1 MTKPPAIEISDEKE
15 LLLAC
20 LRAPSP
26 ADSDSRI
33 AELLKLPIEW
43 GAVIEDAANH
53 AVTPL
58 VYLRLRAFER
68 AIPAAAFAELA
79 ESYRA
84 NCVRNVFLAAELAR
98 ILGGLAA
105 AGIEAV
111 PYKGPTLAAQAYQD
125 LTLREFEDLDI
136 VIQQGSVPAAHAA
149 MRELGFTP
157 RYPWLHETAASRSF
171 VPGEYAYQDAAGRVF
186 VEIHTE
192 RTLRHFP
199 QRPDLDAFFSRSVL
213 VDVGGTELRT
223 FAPEDQL
230 IFLSVHGAKD
240 FWERLVWIADIAALL
255 RAAPDLDWH
264 TVTYRAESAGIGRML
279 YVGLALATSLLHAP
293 LAPQVLQSIR
303 ADYRA
308 REIAAQL
315 ERRILTTAM
324 PPLGAAARLRLRYRM
339 VSRPASAARY
349 ALRLAF
355 VPSEVDYPAAKLPR
369 ALRVFHGVLRPFRV
383 MRKYSTP
390 EIPAPPESRS

>member
-1 MTKPPAIEISDEKE
+1 
-15 LLLAC
+15 
-20 LRAPSP
+20 
-26 ADSDSRI
+26 
-33 AELLKLPIEW
+33 
-43 GAVIEDAANH
+43 
-53 AVTPL
+53 
-58 VYLRLRAFER
+58 
-68 AIPAAAFAELA
+68 
-79 ESYRA
+79 
-84 NCVRNVFLAAELAR
+84 LAAELAR

-240 FWERLVWIADIAALL
+240 FWSGWCGSR
-255 RAAPDLDWH
+255 
-264 TVTYRAESAGIGRML
+264 
-279 YVGLALATSLLHAP
+279 TSLRCCVP
-293 LAPQVLQSIR
+293 
-303 ADYRA
+303 
-308 REIAAQL
+308 
-315 ERRILTTAM
+315 
-324 PPLGAAARLRLRYRM
+324 
-339 VSRPASAARY
+339 RPT
-349 ALRLAF
+349 LIGT
-355 VPSEVDYPAAKLPR
+355 PSPIVR
-369 ALRVFHGVLRPFRV
+369 
-383 MRKYSTP
+383 S
-390 EIPAPPESRS
+390 PPESGGCFTSVWRWLRVCCTRRWRRRFCKVFAPIIGRGKSRRSLNDAF